1 VRRRTEKAPAAAQSV
16 GMNLLPIT
24 RLSHALGILGAA
36 ALLVGAGALLLETAR
51 EVALSTL
58 STEAG
63 LATEPSTRSSSKWRC
78 AQCGRIAA
86 RRELRADAS
95 AERAL
100 QVEYTVRMADGS
112 TRTFQEPAAVSWRL
126 GEPLM
131 IIE

>member
-1 VRRRTEKAPAAAQSV
+1 
-16 GMNLLPIT
+16 MNLLPIT
-24 RLSHALGILGAA
+24 RLSHALGILGVA
-36 ALLVGAGALLLETAR
+36 ALLVGAGALLLQTAR

-58 STEAG
+58 STEADAG
-63 LATEPSTRSSSKWRC
+63 LASEPSTRSSSKWRC
-78 AQCGRIAA
+78 PQCGRIAA

-112 TRTFQEPAAVSWRL
+112 TRTFREPAAVSWRL

>member
-1 VRRRTEKAPAAAQSV
+1 
-16 GMNLLPIT
+16 MNPSPVT
-24 RLSHALGILGAA
+24 RLSCALGILGAA
-36 ALLVGAGALLLETAR
+36 ALFVGAGALLLQTAR
-51 EVALSTL
+51 EVGLSTL
-58 STEAG
+58 SAEAG
-63 LATEPSTRSSSKWRC
+63 SASEPSTRSSAKWRC

-112 TRTFQEPAAVSWRL
+112 TRTFEEPAAVSWRL